1 MRLTERW
8 AYYRGASVQETEFIR
23 YLKDVCDLA
32 ERTVGARVSNCRRV
46 ERYEGD
52 LDVHFQGDGM
62 ASLMRSLTYSMED
75 SKWNHPA
82 RHNIPIVGD
91 VRNGTATLKQAAG
104 LYQQFRQGAGYRP
117 KTPRASSRPEPSM
130 RTPGDAWPVWPQP
143 DENDVL
149 QLAAVI
155 TPLVRFLHPKIVQ
168 RVVDDN
174 SLQRGAWSSELQRM
188 GVDPDI
194 YLWEG
199 SPCAFPGVRRYA
211 GSQEIAQFR
220 KQAGD
225 SPGRPADCL
234 CLDDNDYPKHIWA
247 YVFTGKPF
255 RKRGPQGYQLA
266 HLADHKAHNN
276 RWREEF
282 AVESATNPPPEPPAL
297 FGLYTSPANL
307 AYVPSNFLKPTDFTG
322 TLRAVLLS
330 RAYQLY
336 GSVARL
342 APPPLVERTEANSQW
357 HPDNFQ
363 WGDCVGTVERVDSF
377 LQYRKQLM
385 DKLIRGS
392 AIWD

>member
-1 MRLTERW
+1 M
-8 AYYRGASVQETEFIR
+8 QENDFIR
-23 YLKDVCDLA
+23 YLKDVCNLA
-32 ERTVGARVSNCRRV
+32 ERTVTARVSNCRRV

-52 LDVHFQGDGM
+52 LDDHFQADRM
-62 ASLMRSLTYSMED
+62 VSLMHSLTYSTED
-75 SKWNHPA
+75 ATQNRPA
-82 RHNIPIVGD
+82 RHNMPIVGN

-104 LYQQFRQGAGYRP
+104 LYQQFRQSAGYRP
-117 KTPRASSRPEPSM
+117 KTPRASSRPEPPR

-149 QLAAVI
+149 QLATVV
-155 TPLVRFLHPKIVQ
+155 TPLVRFLHPQIVQ
-168 RVVDDN
+168 RIVDDN
-174 SLQRGAWSSELQRM
+174 SVNRGPWSAELQRI
-188 GVDPDI
+188 GINPDI

-220 KQAGD
+220 KKAGD
-225 SPGRPADCL
+225 SPERPTDCL

-247 YVFTGKPF
+247 YMFTGKPF

-282 AVESATNPPPEPPAL
+282 TVESPTNPPPL

-307 AYVPSNFLKPTDFTG
+307 AYVPSNFLKPTDFSG
-322 TLRAVLLS
+322 TLRALLLS
-330 RAYQLY
+330 RAYHLY

-342 APPPLVERTEANSQW
+342 APPPLVEKTEPDSEW
-357 HPDNFQ
+357 HPDNFR
-363 WGDCVGTVERVDSF
+363 WGDCVGTFEHVDGF
-377 LQYRKQLM
+377 LQYRKQLL
-385 DKLIRGS
+385 DELISGS
-392 AIWD
+392 AKWA